1 MEPGRTVDDDNFP
14 EPHLGNAPLLDVQ
27 DLTVIYRGHSGPTT
41 AVKGISFQVNRG
53 EIVGVV
59 GESGSGKSTLAM
71 ALLRLLPNSAE
82 VQAKCVTFEDQSLL
96 PLSEKAMR
104 AIRGAALGFVPQNP
118 LTALNPVLTVGYQV
132 REALTAHQSVSRD
145 DARKRAEE
153 ALTSVGIG
161 DARDKMNNYPHEFS
175 GGMRQRTLIAMAML
189 NHPSLLIADEP
200 TTALDVT
207 VQAQILRL
215 IGGHVTQS
223 HTSLLLITHNMGVVA
238 EICDRVI
245 VMFAGE
251 IVEDTSAELL
261 FTNPRHP
268 YTKALL
274 RSAGEVDSKT
284 GRFEVER
291 WAPDGERTPS

>member
-1 MEPGRTVDDDNFP
+1 MEPGRTVDDDTFSDR
-14 EPHLGNAPLLDVQ
+14 HRGNAPLLDVE
-27 DLTVIYRGHSGPTT
+27 DLTVIYRGHSGRTT
-41 AVKGISFQVNRG
+41 AVKGVSFQVNRR

-71 ALLRLLPNSAE
+71 AILRLLPNSAE
-82 VQAKCVTFEDQSLL
+82 VQAKGITFEDQSLL
-96 PLSEKAMR
+96 PLFDKEMR
-104 AIRGAALGFVPQNP
+104 TIRGAALGFVPQNP

-145 DARKRAEE
+145 DARRRAEE

-189 NHPSLLIADEP
+189 NHPRLLIADEP

-215 IGGHVTQS
+215 IRDRVTQS
-223 HTSLLLITHNMGVVA
+223 DTSLLLITHNMGVVA
-238 EICDRVI
+238 ELCDRVI

-291 WAPDGERTPS
+291 WAPDGERAPS

>member
-1 MEPGRTVDDDNFP
+1 MEDGRTVDGQMTTP
-14 EPHLGNAPLLDVQ
+14 RERTAPLLDVKG
-27 DLTVIYRGHSGPTT
+27 LTVAYRGRSGSIA
-41 AVKGISFQVNRG
+41 AVKGISFTVHRG

-71 ALLRLLPNSAE
+71 ALLRLLPDSADVHAE
-82 VQAKCVTFEDQSLL
+82 GVTFQSQSLL
-96 PLSEKAMR
+96 SLSEKEMR
-104 AIRGAALGFVPQNP
+104 AIRGASLSFVPQNP

-132 REALTAHQSVSRD
+132 REALTTHQSTSRA

-161 DARDKMNNYPHEFS
+161 DAREKMKNYPHEFS

-215 IGGHVTQS
+215 IGEHVTQS
-223 HTSLLLITHNMGVVA
+223 DTSLLLITHNMGVVA

-251 IVEDTSAELL
+251 IVENTTVELL
-261 FTNPRHP
+261 FKNPRHP

-274 RSAGEVDSKT
+274 RSAGEVDKET

-291 WAPDGERTPS
+291 WVPEGDRSAS